1 MAERPAPTKQDLLDA
16 LVRTRDDVIARV
28 EALDA
33 AALDRG
39 VYENGWT
46 AKQILAHVASIE
58 WTYPRLIDMA
68 SGNPAASAQKGDPA
82 AAPATSAPPAAAATS
97 GSEQPSILDYNER
110 QVAKRAE
117 ASTAELLDEFARNRA
132 ALIAAVEGADDETL
146 AKQIRSAGG
155 IEGPLVSALRLLAV
169 DHVRGHLRDLTG
181 ATETA

>member
-1 MAERPAPTKQDLLDA
+1 MAERPAPTKQELLDA

-68 SGNPAASAQKGDPA
+68 RGTT
-82 AAPATSAPPAAAATS
+82 APARAKPEAPAAAASAAQAPAATS
-97 GSEQPSILDYNER
+97 GGAQPSILDYNER

-117 ASTAELLDEFARNRA
+117 ASVAELLDEFSRNRA